1 MLTGKMVRVRM
12 RRSFQQQRTWVYI
25 GRVERTDGR
34 LMLINCKSLLIQG
47 HEEMREHR
55 VGSMNVRG
63 EMSGRTLP
71 IYIDSDLRLIA
82 VPYDN
87 IANIRVLP
95 DDFDLDHIEVKAVE
109 GRYGMTVPGAPD
121 TWIGEMGES

>member
-1 MLTGKMVRVRM
+1 MLEGKMVRIRM
-12 RRSFQQQRTWVYI
+12 RRGFEKQRTWIYV
-25 GRVERTDGR
+25 GRVEKTDGR
-34 LMLINCKSLLIQG
+34 LMLLTCRSLLIQG
-47 HEEMREHR
+47 QEEMREHR

-63 EMSGRTLP
+63 EMSGRSLP
-71 IYIDSDLRLIA
+71 IYIDEGLRPIA

-95 DDFDLDHIEVKAVE
+95 DNFDINNIELKAVE